1 MDVFVGNKKY
11 NFSRITDFYLF
22 LKSEKNN
29 INSIIVD
36 KDTDEYKL
44 LEFYKSYI
52 KIKSDCEKSLEEYND
67 TFLIDKDNS
76 EVVYSLKELIRMNS
90 GGKFI
95 RAFLIALGFLSKSS
109 DKPNDYYLPLSSA
122 YELFQTS
129 ILIHDDIIDN
139 ASQRRGKTT
148 IPNSYINEFKK
159 INTKKSNFDNKSS
172 HIANSLGICI
182 GDLGFY
188 LTNQII
194 LKNYKNDQNLYKILS
209 LYNKIVVNTIKGEI
223 IDVVL
228 PFKSEFDNSFIT
240 KENDIMEIYMLK
252 TAWYSVIGPFLLGMS
267 LNNYSDYELNKME
280 EILMLLGIGFQV
292 KDDILGI
299 FGDENNLGKTC
310 SDISEYKQTILYS
323 YVSEKKKEYFD
334 ELRKVYGDPDINEE
348 KIKKVKDIFIK
359 SGALDYANDVLKNM
373 FKNAKSKLN
382 DIDFIDEK
390 YKNILY
396 GFIIYLD
403 LRDN

>member
-22 LKSEKNN
+22 LKNEKNN

-334 ELRKVYGDPDINEE
+334 ELRKVYGDSDINEE
-348 KIKKVKDIFIK
+348 KIKKVKDMFIK

-396 GFIIYLD
+396 GFIIYLE
-403 LRDN
+403 LREK

>member
-1 MDVFVGNKKY
+1 MEIFVENKKY
-11 NFSRITDFYLF
+11 AFSRITDFYLF
-22 LKSEKNN
+22 LKKEKNN
-29 INSIIVD
+29 ISNIIVS

-52 KIKSDCEKSLEEYND
+52 KIKDECEKKLEEYND
-67 TFLIDKDNS
+67 TFLISKDND
-76 EVVYSLKELIRMNS
+76 EVVHSLKELVRMNS

-95 RAFLIALGFLSKSS
+95 RAFLIALGFSSKNS

-139 ASQRRGKTT
+139 ASQRRGKIT

-159 INTKKSNFDNKSS
+159 ISTRKSDFDNKSS

-240 KENDIMEIYMLK
+240 KENDILEIYKLK

-267 LNNYSDYELNKME
+267 LNDCSDYELNKME

-299 FGDENNLGKTC
+299 FGNENSLGKTC

-323 YVSEKKKEYFD
+323 YVSEKNEEYFD
-334 ELRKVYGDPDINEE
+334 ELRKVYGNLNISEE

-359 SGALDYANDVLKNM
+359 SGALDYANDVLKDM
-373 FKNAKSKLN
+373 FKSAKLKLN

-390 YKNILY
+390 HKNILY
-396 GFIIYLD
+396 GFIIYLE
-403 LRDN
+403 LREK